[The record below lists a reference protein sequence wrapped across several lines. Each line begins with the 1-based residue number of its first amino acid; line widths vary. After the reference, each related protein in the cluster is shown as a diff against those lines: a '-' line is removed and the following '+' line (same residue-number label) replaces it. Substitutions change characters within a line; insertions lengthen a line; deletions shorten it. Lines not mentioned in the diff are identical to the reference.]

1 MFPRSTLFQK
11 AEAALLEEKAQ
22 KLFGLTRLLDLRL
35 EGDYEN
41 LLEAV
46 GLNENA
52 SRDEKIRALNRALAG
67 FSDWVAESLPGV
79 GTGYYSLDLDA
90 ILTYGPSKE
99 FGDKIG
105 VTIGKDHIGWK
116 AVETGREI
124 VGVGSMVRGDI
135 MNCVRP
141 LVRNGKAIGF
151 IWANETI
158 EGIYRQMESG
168 ARRAFY
174 SPNFEPILGL
184 SGLLL
189 FAGTSLLAADSL
201 EAHEFNEALTRIRR
215 YLALF
220 LNSLGLGVIIANA
233 GNDVVFVNQGLQRLT
248 GLPAGALQGGKW
260 QNIAAASGLDALNQ
274 LYCRLNDDG
283 ETYAMGRFSWG
294 QNDADVLASS
304 VRDAEGRSL
313 GTIFLIEDAK
323 NARHQEEGLGRAE
336 KLAVVG
342 ELAAA
347 IAHEIRNP
355 LTIVAGSIQLIPD
368 KLNDPGFLTS
378 FARIAGEEL
387 ERVNRTVQGL
397 LSFARFS
404 EPSVTQI
411 DVNAILTRTAE
422 FIRPYAR
429 KSWVQVGLDLD
440 PGLPNIK
447 GDAEHLNQAF
457 LNLMLNAV
465 QAMPSG
471 GELRASTRYD
481 GRSSFI
487 RVVISDQGLGIP
499 EDDQSKIF
507 DVFFSTKDGGTGL
520 GLSLVHRIIDEH
532 LGFIELDSTVGKGTT
547 FTITLPVA
555 LGLFG

>member
-22 KLFGLTRLLDLRL
+22 KLFGLTRLLDLYL
-35 EGDYEN
+35 ETDYEC
-41 LLEAV
+41 LLEAA
-46 GLNENA
+46 GLDANA
-52 SRDEKIRALNRALAG
+52 SRDDKIRALNRALAG
-67 FSDWVAESLPGV
+67 ISDWVSESFPGV

-99 FGDKIG
+99 FGDKVG

-116 AVETGREI
+116 AVASGREI

-189 FAGTSLLAADSL
+189 FAGTSLLTADSL
-201 EAHEFNEALTRIRR
+201 KTHEFNEALARIRR

-220 LNSLGLGVIIANA
+220 LNSLGLGVIIV
-233 GNDVVFVNQGLQRLT
+233 DSDDQIVFVNEGLQTLT
-248 GLPAGALQGGKW
+248 GLPAAKLQSGKW
-260 QNIAAASGLDALNQ
+260 QDIASAAGLDALNQ
-274 LYCRLNDDG
+274 LYCRLNEDG
-283 ETYAMGRFSWG
+283 ETYATGRFSRG
-294 QNDADVLASS
+294 ANEIDVLSSS
-304 VRDAEGRSL
+304 VRDAEGHRL
-313 GTIFLIEDAK
+313 GTIFLIEDAR
-323 NARHQEEGLGRAE
+323 NARNQEEGLGRAE

-355 LTIVAGSIQLIPD
+355 LTIVTGSIQLIPD
-368 KLNDPGFLTS
+368 KLNDPNFLTS

-397 LSFARFS
+397 LNFARFS

-429 KSWVQVGLDLD
+429 KSWVQVVLDLD

-465 QAMPSG
+465 QAMPNG

-481 GRSSFI
+481 GRSRFI
-487 RVVISDQGLGIP
+487 RVIISDQGVGIP
-499 EDDQSKIF
+499 EEHQGKIF
-507 DVFFSTKDGGTGL
+507 DVFFSTKDRGTGL

-532 LGFIELDSTVGKGTT
+532 RGFIELESTVGKGTT

-555 LGLFG
+555 MGLFG